1 MSTSPPWGPD
11 TGQARA
17 AAIIGID
24 GYPVEAN
31 ATITNGVNSFTIL
44 GLHDSGTRETRDRVR
59 AAIINSGQSWPGRT
73 IIVDLLPASLP
84 KRGSSFDL
92 AIAIAVLTAT
102 GAVPADAA
110 EGCVFVA
117 ELGLDGSLRPVRG
130 VVPALLAAADAGYT
144 RVVVAAEN
152 AAEALMVP
160 GLPVMACQSLRAVVA
175 WLRGE
180 PFPTE
185 PSITAP
191 STPASAPDVPPV
203 IGLAGPGVPPHVRQA
218 LEASAAGGHHICLA
232 GPRGARIPALA
243 AGLAALLPPLIPEDV
258 MEVTAIHSAAGLLG
272 PGHALIT
279 RPPLR
284 APHHTA
290 TRAAILGGGS
300 GIIRPGEAA
309 LAHRGVLFL
318 DEAPEFGRD
327 VLTALRQPLQAGE
340 VTVARGGS
348 TVRFPA
354 RFTLVAGMAPCPCG
368 TWPECRCTP
377 LSARRY
383 RARVAGE
390 LGSYLAICLHA
401 APPGPTAWGSGE
413 TATDAD
419 MASAVRVAAAQE
431 RARHRLDGTSW
442 QVNADIPGA
451 ELDRSYLPPAEAVAP
466 LRRAVDLGE
475 ISARAAHQ
483 VIRVA
488 WTLADLAGSTR
499 PGPQECGQA
508 LAFHLGTAR

>member
-11 TGQARA
+11 AGRA
-17 AAIIGID
+17 CTAAVIGID
-24 GYPVEAN
+24 GYPVKAD
-31 ATITNGVNSFTIL
+31 AIITNGPAGLHIL
-44 GLHDSGTRETRDRVR
+44 GLHETGSRETRDRVR
-59 AAIINSGQSWPGRT
+59 AAIINSGQPWPGRT

-102 GAVPADAA
+102 GAVPAAAA
-110 EGCVFVA
+110 EGCFFVA
-117 ELGLDGSLRPVRG
+117 ELGLDGSLHPVRG
-130 VVPALLAAADAGYT
+130 VVPALLAAADAGCT
-144 RVVVAAEN
+144 RMVVAAEN
-152 AAEALMVP
+152 AAEAMMVP

-203 IGLAGPGVPPHVRQA
+203 IGLAGPGVPPHVRLA

-243 AGLAALLPPLIPEDV
+243 AGLTALLPALGPETA
-258 MEVTAIHSAAGLLG
+258 MEVTAIYSAAGLLG

-279 RPPLR
+279 QPPFR

-300 GIIRPGEAA
+300 GVIRPGEAA
-309 LAHRGVLFL
+309 LAHRGVIFL
-318 DEAPEFGRD
+318 DDGPEFGRD
-327 VLTALRQPLQAGE
+327 VLAALRQPLQAGE

-348 TVRFPA
+348 IVRFPA
-354 RFTLVAGMAPCPCG
+354 KFTLVVGMAPCSCA
-368 TWPECRCTP
+368 TWPECQCTP
-377 LSARRY
+377 LARSRY

-390 LGSYLAICLHA
+390 LGSYLSICLHA
-401 APPGPTAWGSGE
+401 DALSPVAGGTEALTA
-413 TATDAD
+413 DAD
-419 MASAVRVAAAQE
+419 VASTARVAAARD
-431 RARHRLDGTSW
+431 RARLRLDGTPW
-442 QVNADIPGA
+442 QVNADVPGA

-475 ISARAAHQ
+475 ISARAAHR

-488 WTLADLAGSTR
+488 WTLADLAGNAR
-499 PGPQECGQA
+499 PGPEECGQA
-508 LAFHLGTAR
+508 LAFYLGTAR